1 MRKIFLITGGARSG
15 KSEFARSL
23 AESLEGPRTFVA
35 TCPESDDELKARIQK
50 HRARR
55 DPAIWKTLEE
65 KVDLCGALEKL
76 AQEPVILVDCLT
88 LWVANL
94 LKREKALE
102 RTITEEMVS
111 AECESLIK
119 KAQGQ
124 NGSLIF
130 VSNEV
135 GLGIVPF
142 NPMTRLFRDLAG
154 RCNQTVAAASDHVAF
169 MACGLP
175 MYLKGGPLDLA

>member
-50 HRARR
+50 HRDRR
-55 DPAIWKTLEE
+55 NPALWKTLEE

-88 LWVANL
+88 LWIYNL
-94 LKREKALE
+94 MKREKAIG
-102 RTITEEMVS
+102 RSVTEEMVQ
-111 AECESLIK
+111 AECEAVLK

-124 NGSLIF
+124 DGSLIF

-135 GLGIVPF
+135 GLGIVPV
-142 NPMTRLFRDLAG
+142 NPVGRLFRDLAG
-154 RCNQTVAAASDHVAF
+154 RCNQTVACAADQVAF
-169 MACGLP
+169 MVCGLP
-175 MYLKGGPLDLA
+175 MYLKGGPR